1 MKLSKSTE
9 LAIHGLYQLASDR
22 PNQLLV
28 AEMAESQKVSPSYL
42 AKVFQKLARKGL
54 VNSTR
59 GKKGGFRLAM
69 EPDKISMADVV
80 RAVEAEEPLFDC
92 LKITRCCEEQQGDCV
107 LRKAF
112 EDAEQSMYAAL
123 SKTTL
128 ADILESEQGQRANWT

>member
-9 LAIHGLYQLASDR
+9 LAIHGLYQLATER

-28 AEMAESQKVSPSYL
+28 ADMAESQNVSPSYL

-59 GKKGGFRLAM
+59 GKKGGFRLAR
-69 EPDKISMADVV
+69 EPKEISMADVV

-92 LKITRCCEEQQGDCV
+92 LKIVRCCEEENGNCV

-112 EDAEQSMYAAL
+112 EDAERSMYDTL

-128 ADILESEQGQRANWT
+128 SDILESEHGQRTNWT